1 MKSLVPKICVAS
13 PAIFSS
19 QHTFLYIKKIF
30 YKNTKAE
37 ILRNFKARQF
47 WTGESSGDKVD
58 CKSILRIKTRGWDFE
73 NDVNFVCWAE
83 SVNTNYNVYDFN
95 LFLSLNG

>member
-73 NDVNFVCWAE
+73 KDVILCVE
-83 SVNTNYNVYDFN
+83 RN
-95 LFLSLNG
+95 LLIQITMYMILTYSFL